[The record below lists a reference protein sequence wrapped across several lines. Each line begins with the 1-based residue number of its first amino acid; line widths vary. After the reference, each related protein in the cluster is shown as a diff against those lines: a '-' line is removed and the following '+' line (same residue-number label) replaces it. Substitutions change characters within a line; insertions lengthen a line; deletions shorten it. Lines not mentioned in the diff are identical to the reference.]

1 MIHTG
6 PRPECDTDAVD
17 RFPTLTP
24 RPALFPTGLTILKAL
39 VVARWLAWLW
49 MAGILLFTDTETKVR
64 HPIVG
69 WGAVGATLALTV
81 VGTILLRRRP
91 ERLLHAPFVI
101 ADVAFAV
108 GLSIVDGYVFEQGH
122 VFATSQSIATQ
133 WPLIAMVTVGVAY
146 GPVIAGLSGLLVGPA
161 EWAGAELNRFDAWGT
176 PEIVS
181 IAATSLFYGACGVV
195 FGWQARLLKR
205 VEGEIA
211 DRRARDEVGR
221 VLHDTVLQTLALV
234 ERRSAS
240 SDPEL
245 ATAARQADQDLRAFL
260 FGSAGRVIADL
271 ETRVRAEVERVRAGH
286 DTPVTVSVLDDGCR
300 IPDRHQELVARAI
313 GEAVANALEHAV
325 ANRVVVYVETDDDGH
340 VFASV
345 DDDGMG
351 FDPATP
357 RSTHGIDESV
367 LARVAS
373 IGGRVEISS
382 SIGNGTEVC
391 IWTKPGPEA
400 SDVGGSSS

>member
-1 MIHTG
+1 M
-6 PRPECDTDAVD
+6 E

-49 MAGILLFTDTETKVR
+49 MAGILAFSDAPEVR

-69 WGAVGATLALTV
+69 WAAVAATLVLST
-81 VGTILLRRRP
+81 VGTVLLRRQP
-91 ERLLHAPFVI
+91 ARLLHAPFVI
-101 ADVAFAV
+101 ADVAFAI
-108 GLSIVDGYVFEQGH
+108 GLSVIDGYVFEPGH
-122 VFATSQSIATQ
+122 VFATTQSIATQ

-146 GPVIAGLSGLLVGPA
+146 GPIVAGLSGLLIGPA
-161 EWAGAELNRFDAWGT
+161 EWAGAELNGFDSWNT

-181 IAATSLFYGACGVV
+181 IVATSLFFGACGVV

-234 ERRSAS
+234 ERRTAAD
-240 SDPEL
+240 DPEL
-245 ATAARQADQDLRAFL
+245 AAAARQADQDLRAFL
-260 FGSAGRVIADL
+260 FGSAGRTVADL

-300 IPDRHQELVARAI
+300 LPDRHQDLVARAI

-340 VFASV
+340 VFASI

-357 RSTHGIDESV
+357 RATHGIDESM
-367 LARVAS
+367 LARIAS

-382 SIGNGTEVC
+382 SIGSGTEVC
-391 IWTKPGPEA
+391 IWSKPDPA
-400 SDVGGSSS
+400 ATDVPGSSA

>member
-1 MIHTG
+1 M
-6 PRPECDTDAVD
+6 D

-24 RPALFPTGLTILKAL
+24 HPALFPTGLTILKAL
-39 VVARWLAWLW
+39 VAGRWLAWAW
-49 MAGILLFTDTETKVR
+49 MAGIMLFSDADTIRDPVT
-64 HPIVG
+64 G
-69 WGAVGATLALTV
+69 WIAVGATLALTATSTWLV
-81 VGTILLRRRP
+81 RTSP
-91 ERLLHAPFVI
+91 ERLLSITFVL
-101 ADVAFAV
+101 AEV
-108 GLSIVDGYVFEQGH
+108 GLACALSVVDGWVFEPGH

-133 WPLIAMVTVGVAY
+133 WPLISMATAGVAY
-146 GPVIAGLSGLLVGPA
+146 GPVVAALLGTLVGPA
-161 EWAGAELNRFDAWGT
+161 ELGGALLNEHESWGT

-181 IAATSLFYGACGVV
+181 IIASGLFFAILGGV

-234 ERRSAS
+234 ERRTKD

-245 ATAARQADQDLRAFL
+245 ASAARHADQDVRAFL
-260 FGSAGRVIADL
+260 FGSAGRRVADL
-271 ETRVRAEVERVRAGH
+271 ESRVRAEVERVRAGY
-286 DTPVTVSVLDDGCR
+286 DTPVTVSVIEDGCR
-300 IPDRHQELVARAI
+300 LPDRHQELLARAI

-325 ANRVVVYVETDDDGH
+325 ANRVVVFVETDDDGR

-345 DDDGMG
+345 NDDGMG

-357 RSTHGIDESV
+357 RDTHGIDESV
-367 LARVAS
+367 LARMAS

-382 SIGNGTEVC
+382 AIGSGTEVC
-391 IWTKPGPEA
+391 IWSGGPDDA
-400 SDVGGSSS
+400 

>member
-1 MIHTG
+1 M
-6 PRPECDTDAVD
+6 E

-39 VVARWLAWLW
+39 AVARWLAWLW
-49 MAGILLFTDTETKVR
+49 MAGILVFTDTEEKVR
-64 HPIVG
+64 HPVVG
-69 WGAVGATLALTV
+69 WIAVGAALAVAIT
-81 VGTILLRRRP
+81 GTALLRQSP
-91 ERLLHAPFVI
+91 ERLLHAPFVVGE
-101 ADVAFAV
+101 VALAV
-108 GLSIVDGYVFEQGH
+108 GLSVIDGYVFQPGH
-122 VFATSQSIATQ
+122 VFETSQSIATQ

-146 GPVIAGLSGLLVGPA
+146 GPIIAGVAGVLIGPA

-181 IAATSLFYGACGVV
+181 IAATSLFFGACGVV

-221 VLHDTVLQTLALV
+221 IMHDTVLQTLALV
-234 ERRSAS
+234 ERRAAT

-260 FGSAGRVIADL
+260 FGSAARTVADL
-271 ETRVRAEVERVRAGH
+271 ETRVRAEVERVRTGY

-300 IPDRHQELVARAI
+300 LPDQHQELVARAI

-325 ANRVVVYVETDDDGH
+325 ANRVVVYVETEDDGH

-357 RSTHGIDESV
+357 RTTHGIDESM
-367 LARVAS
+367 LARIGS

-382 SIGNGTEVC
+382 DIGRGTEVC
-391 IWTKPGPEA
+391 IWTRPDLSGSA
-400 SDVGGSSS
+400 S

>member
-1 MIHTG
+1 ME
-6 PRPECDTDAVD
+6 RL
-17 RFPTLTP
+17 PTLTP
-24 RPALFPTGLTILKAL
+24 RPELFPTGLTILKAL

-49 MAGILLFTDTETKVR
+49 MAGILLFTDTNTEVR

-69 WGAVGATLALTV
+69 WAAVAATLLLST
-81 VGTILLRRRP
+81 VGTVLLRRQP
-91 ERLLHAPFVI
+91 ARLLHAPFVI

-108 GLSIVDGYVFEQGH
+108 GLSAIDGYVFEPGH

-146 GPVIAGLSGLLVGPA
+146 GPVVAGLGGLLIGPA
-161 EWAGAELNRFDAWGT
+161 EWAGAELNGFDSWNT

-181 IAATSLFYGACGVV
+181 IVATSLFFGACGVV

-234 ERRSAS
+234 ERRSAAD
-240 SDPEL
+240 DPEL
-245 ATAARQADQDLRAFL
+245 AAAARQADQDLRAFL
-260 FGSAGRVIADL
+260 FGSAGRAVADL
-271 ETRVRAEVERVRAGH
+271 ETRVRAEVERVRTGR
-286 DTPVTVSVLDDGCR
+286 DTPVTISVLDDGCR
-300 IPDRHQELVARAI
+300 LPDRHQDLVARAI

-325 ANRVVVYVETDDDGH
+325 ANRVVVYAETDDEGH
-340 VFASV
+340 VFASI

-357 RSTHGIDESV
+357 RSTHGIDESM
-367 LARVAS
+367 LARIAS

-382 SIGNGTEVC
+382 SIGSGTEVC
-391 IWTKPGPEA
+391 IWSKPDPTVA
-400 SDVGGSSS
+400 DVPGSSA

>member
-1 MIHTG
+1 M
-6 PRPECDTDAVD
+6 E

-39 VVARWLAWLW
+39 AVARWLTWLW
-49 MAGILLFTDTETKVR
+49 MAGILVFTDTETKVR
-64 HPIVG
+64 HPVVG
-69 WGAVGATLALTV
+69 WVAVGVALTV
-81 VGTILLRRRP
+81 AVAGTVLLRRSP

-101 ADVAFAV
+101 AEVGLAL
-108 GLSIVDGYVFEQGH
+108 GLSIVDGYVFEKNH
-122 VFATSQSIATQ
+122 VFETSQSIATQ
-133 WPLIAMVTVGVAY
+133 WPLIAMATVGVAY

-161 EWAGAELNRFDAWGT
+161 EWAGAELNLFDAWGT

-181 IAATSLFYGACGVV
+181 IVATSLFFGACGVV

-234 ERRSAS
+234 ERRSAG

-245 ATAARQADQDLRAFL
+245 AAAARQADQDLRAFL
-260 FGSAGRVIADL
+260 FGSVGRAVADL
-271 ETRVRAEVERVRAGH
+271 ETRVRAEVERVRTGH
-286 DTPVTVSVLDDGCR
+286 ETPVTVSVLDDGCR
-300 IPDRHQELVARAI
+300 LPERHQELVARAI

-367 LARVAS
+367 LARIGS

-382 SIGNGTEVC
+382 NIGSGTEVC
-391 IWTKPGPEA
+391 IWTKPGVPGSA
-400 SDVGGSSS
+400 S

>member
-1 MIHTG
+1 V
-6 PRPECDTDAVD
+6 E
-17 RFPTLTP
+17 RFPALTP

-39 VVARWLAWLW
+39 VVARWLAWTW
-49 MAGILLFTDTETKVR
+49 MAGILLFADADTVR
-64 HPIVG
+64 RPIVG
-69 WGAVGATLALTV
+69 WVAVSATLALTI
-81 VGTILLRRRP
+81 VGTVLLRRRP
-91 ERLLHAPFVI
+91 ERLVHAPFVI

-108 GLSIVDGYVFEQGH
+108 GLSVVDGSVFEPGH

-146 GPVIAGLSGLLVGPA
+146 GPVVAGLSGLLIGPA
-161 EWAGAELNRFDAWGT
+161 EWAGAELNGFDAWDT

-181 IAATSLFYGACGVV
+181 IAATSLFFGVCGVV
-195 FGWQARLLKR
+195 FGWQARLLRR

-234 ERRSAS
+234 ERRSAT

-245 ATAARQADQDLRAFL
+245 AAAARQADQDLRAFL
-260 FGSAGRVIADL
+260 FGSAGRAVADL
-271 ETRVRAEVERVRAGH
+271 ETRVRAEIERVRDGH

-300 IPDRHQELVARAI
+300 LPDRHQELVARAI

-357 RSTHGIDESV
+357 RSTHGIDESM
-367 LARVAS
+367 LARIAS

-382 SIGNGTEVC
+382 SIGSGTEVC
-391 IWTKPGPEA
+391 IWTEPDPTA
-400 SDVGGSSS
+400 TDVPGSSA

>member
-1 MIHTG
+1 MLLADQRSARLSTVERH
-6 PRPECDTDAVD
+6 
-17 RFPTLTP
+17 PTLTP

-39 VVARWLAWLW
+39 VVGRWLAWAW
-49 MAGILLFTDTETKVR
+49 MAGIMLFSDADKIRDPVA
-64 HPIVG
+64 G
-69 WGAVGATLALTV
+69 WIAVAVTLALTV
-81 VGTILLRRRP
+81 TSTWLVRTRP
-91 ERLLHAPFVI
+91 ERLLSITFVL
-101 ADVAFAV
+101 AEV
-108 GLSIVDGYVFEQGH
+108 GLACALSVVDGWVFEPGH

-133 WPLIAMVTVGVAY
+133 WPLISMATAGVAY
-146 GPVIAGLSGLLVGPA
+146 GPVVAALLGTLVGPA
-161 EWAGAELNRFDAWGT
+161 ELGGALLNEHEQWGT

-181 IAATSLFYGACGVV
+181 IVASGLFFAILGGV

-205 VEGEIA
+205 VEDEIA

-234 ERRSAS
+234 ERRTKD

-245 ATAARQADQDLRAFL
+245 AAAARHADQDLRAFL
-260 FGSAGRVIADL
+260 FGSAGRRVADL
-271 ETRVRAEVERVRAGH
+271 ESRVRAEVERVRAGY
-286 DTPVTVSVLDDGCR
+286 DTPVTVSVIDDGCR
-300 IPDRHQELVARAI
+300 LPDRHQELLARAI

-325 ANRVVVYVETDDDGH
+325 ANRAVVFVETDDDGQ

-345 DDDGMG
+345 NDDGMG

-357 RSTHGIDESV
+357 RDTHGIDESM

-382 SIGNGTEVC
+382 AIGSGTEVC
-391 IWTKPGPEA
+391 IW
-400 SDVGGSSS
+400 SSGGGDA

>member
-1 MIHTG
+1 MI
-6 PRPECDTDAVD
+6 RRSEERRRDTDRVE
-17 RFPTLTP
+17 RFPNLTP

-39 VVARWLAWLW
+39 AVARWLAWLW
-49 MAGILLFTDTETKVR
+49 MAGILVFTDTETKVR
-64 HPIVG
+64 HPITG
-69 WGAVGATLALTV
+69 WVAVGITLAVTV
-81 VGTILLRRRP
+81 TGTVLLRRSP

-101 ADVAFAV
+101 ADVGLAI
-108 GLSIVDGYVFEQGH
+108 GLSIVDGYVFQPGH
-122 VFATSQSIATQ
+122 VFETSQSIATQ
-133 WPLIAMVTVGVAY
+133 WPLIAMATVGVAY
-146 GPVIAGLSGLLVGPA
+146 GPVIAGLAGLLVGPG

-176 PEIVS
+176 PEVVS

-221 VLHDTVLQTLALV
+221 VMHDTVLQTLALV
-234 ERRSAS
+234 ERRSAAT
-240 SDPEL
+240 DPEL

-260 FGSAGRVIADL
+260 FGSAGRTVADL
-271 ETRVRAEVERVRAGH
+271 ETRVRAEIERVRTGH
-286 DTPVTVSVLDDGCR
+286 ETPVTVSVLDDGCR
-300 IPDRHQELVARAI
+300 LPDQHQELVARAI

-357 RSTHGIDESV
+357 RSTHGIDESM
-367 LARVAS
+367 LARIDS

-382 SIGNGTEVC
+382 DIGRGTEVC
-391 IWTKPGPEA
+391 IWTKP
-400 SDVGGSSS
+400 DVPGSAT